1 MVEVVRAGA
10 QPGEEDVGEMTRIGT
25 HRSLSQCSKDKLK
38 SSKDRSRRNK
48 DGPKSNNG
56 WHSSSNKR
64 HNVVVVPRGD
74 VERKRRLL
82 PLQPL
87 QLKKWQNQRVL
98 WLLVSPSTWVL

>member
-1 MVEVVRAGA
+1 MVEAVRAGA

-25 HRSLSQCSKDKLK
+25 HRSLRQCSKDKPK
-38 SSKDRSRRNK
+38 SNK

-56 WHSSSNKR
+56 CHSSSSSNQR

-74 VERKRRLL
+74 VESKHRLL
-82 PLQPL
+82 PLQL
-87 QLKKWQNQRVL
+87 AKWQNQREL

>member
-1 MVEVVRAGA
+1 MVEAVRAGA

-25 HRSLSQCSKDKLK
+25 HRSLRQCSKDRPR
-38 SSKDRSRRNK
+38 SNKDRPRSNK

-56 WHSSSNKR
+56 CHSSSNNKR

-74 VERKRRLL
+74 VESKHRLL
-82 PLQPL
+82 PLQL
-87 QLKKWQNQRVL
+87 AKWQNQREL

>member
-1 MVEVVRAGA
+1 MVEAVRAGA

-25 HRSLSQCSKDKLK
+25 HRSLRQCSKDKPK
-38 SSKDRSRRNK
+38 SNK

-56 WHSSSNKR
+56 CHSSSNNKR

-74 VERKRRLL
+74 VESKRRLL
-82 PLQPL
+82 PLQL
-87 QLKKWQNQRVL
+87 AKWQNQRVL